1 MGFVGTVRRI
11 WLGPPD
17 GVQDDKMFGIADD
30 SVGGR
35 GRFGVVL
42 TRKFRCLI
50 HFYFPLLIV
59 AGCGSKIS

>member
-1 MGFVGTVRRI
+1 MGFVGAVRRI

-17 GVQDDKMFGIADD
+17 GVQDDEMFGVTDD

-35 GRFGVVL
+35 GRFGVGL
-42 TRKFRCLI
+42 TGKLCCFV
-50 HFYFPLLIV
+50 HFHFPLLIV